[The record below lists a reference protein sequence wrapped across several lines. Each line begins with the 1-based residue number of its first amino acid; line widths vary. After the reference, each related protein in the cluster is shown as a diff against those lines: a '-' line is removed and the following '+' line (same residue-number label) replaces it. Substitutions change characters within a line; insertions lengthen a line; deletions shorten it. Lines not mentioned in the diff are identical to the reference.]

1 MKRTLLLLAVLA
13 LAASLAEAKGFYAGV
28 KGGIYSANT
37 TEVPRGWTGTS
48 WNAGFAGGACVGY
61 AFNDN
66 LSLQPEFLYV
76 RKGPNGTALGF
87 PPVTFTSNIT
97 YLEMPV
103 LLVYKVRSRGN
114 LSPYVIM
121 GPGIGIN
128 LSAEAEVEMSNPV
141 THRMSTG
148 TLDYANV
155 VNETEFIFVFGGGLL
170 YGVGPGRVTL
180 DGRFDLGVTKTYS
193 DGRVTGD
200 LEGEEIST
208 YVYAGDTKNIG
219 FGLMLGYTIPF

>member
-1 MKRTLLLLAVLA
+1 MKRSLCLLAVL
-13 LAASLAEAKGFYAGV
+13 LMAASFAEAKGFYAGV

-48 WNAGFAGGACVGY
+48 WNAGFTGGACAGY

-66 LSLQPEFLYV
+66 LSIQPEFLYV
-76 RKGPNGTALGF
+76 KKGPNGTALGF
-87 PPVTFTSNIT
+87 PPVTFTSDIA
-97 YLEMPV
+97 YLEIPV
-103 LLVYKVRSRGN
+103 LAVYKVRSRGN

-121 GPGIGIN
+121 GPSVGIN
-128 LSAEAEVEMSNPV
+128 LSAEAEVEMTNPV
-141 THRMSTG
+141 THAMSTA
-148 TLDYANV
+148 TLDYSNV
-155 VNETEFIFVFGGGLL
+155 VNATEICFVFGGGLL

-180 DGRFDLGVTKTYS
+180 DGRFDLGLTKTYS

-219 FGLMLGYTIPF
+219 FGLMLGYTVAF